1 MLKGGT
7 LFSRS
12 KKLTERVAAEA
23 STNVKAEI
31 IGALSTAVAEIL
43 EATAGPSPT
52 SDAELFETLRPL
64 IEHLRDHR
72 FDMLREIA
80 SIWVAQTAP
89 LYAVA
94 QMKADM
100 HDLGGRTHAV
110 AAATDELVASINE
123 ISRTS
128 EGVSQDATEVRGHVA
143 ASTEAVERAMVTVSD
158 IAASVSNLATKI
170 DTLKNACEQITSIV
184 KTIEKI
190 ASQTNLL
197 ALNAT
202 IEAAR
207 AGDAGKGFAVV
218 ATEVKALSNQTAS
231 ATEDIRNRIAALQAG
246 MNDILSA
253 MSSSAEQVEN
263 GTQAIRNVGGA
274 VEKIN
279 HEIDDVCQKVV
290 QIAAIVNEQGAA
302 TAELSRN
309 MAGTTEMT
317 DNALGAIDVLAKTVN
332 IVSATVQPLL
342 LQLGNNPD
350 DRQLVQLA
358 RSDHASF
365 KKRVIDTLAGSG
377 NTKDNELAD
386 HHSCR
391 FGKWYD
397 KLTDPRITGSAAYK
411 RIAEPHLQVH
421 AFGKE
426 ALANFH
432 NGDFHAAI
440 AAAGKMEA
448 ASQQVFA
455 ALDEIAGILAA

>member
-1 MLKGGT
+1 M
-7 LFSRS
+7 FRFP
-12 KKLTERVAAEA
+12 KKPQEQSPPT
-23 STNVKAEI
+23 SPSYVKHELISALN
-31 IGALSTAVAEIL
+31 GAITHIL
-43 EATAGPSPT
+43 EATSKT
-52 SDAELFETLRPL
+52 EVSSDEEILQAFRPL
-64 IEHLRDHR
+64 IEHLRQHR

-80 SIWVAQTAP
+80 SIWVAQTTP

-100 HDLGGRTHAV
+100 HDLGGRTHSV
-110 AAATDELVASINE
+110 ASATDELVASITE

-128 EGVSQDATEVRGHVA
+128 EGVSQDATEVRAHVA
-143 ASTEAVERAMVTVSD
+143 SSTAAVERAMTTVRE
-158 IAASVSNLATKI
+158 IAEAVSNLSSKVN
-170 DTLKNACEQITSIV
+170 TLNGACEQIASIV

-207 AGDAGKGFAVV
+207 AGEAGKGFAVV
-218 ATEVKALSNQTAS
+218 ATEVKALSNQTAA
-231 ATEDIRNRIAALQAG
+231 ATEDIRNRIATLQAG
-246 MNDILSA
+246 MGDILGAMTTSA
-253 MSSSAEQVEN
+253 QRVAE
-263 GTQAIRNVGGA
+263 GTQAICEVGDA

-309 MAGTTEMT
+309 MSGTAEMT
-317 DNALGAIDVLAKTVN
+317 DNALVAIDVLAKAVN
-332 IVSATVQPLL
+332 AVSATVQPLL
-342 LQLGNNPD
+342 QQLGNNPD

-365 KKRVIDTLAGSG
+365 KKRVIDTLAGSSS
-377 NTKDNELAD
+377 TKDGELAD

-397 KLTDPRITGSAAYK
+397 KLSDARITGSAAYR
-411 RIAEPHLQVH
+411 RIADPHLQVH
-421 AFGKE
+421 AYGKE
-426 ALANFH
+426 ALVYHN
-432 NGDFHAAI
+432 NGDFHSAI
-440 AAAGKMEA
+440 TAAGKMEV

-455 ALDEIAGILAA
+455 ALDEIAATLEA

>member
-1 MLKGGT
+1 M
-7 LFSRS
+7 FRFP
-12 KKLTERVAAEA
+12 KKPQEQSPPT
-23 STNVKAEI
+23 SPSYVKHELISALN
-31 IGALSTAVAEIL
+31 GAITHIL
-43 EATAGPSPT
+43 EATSKT
-52 SDAELFETLRPL
+52 EVSSDEEILQAFRPL
-64 IEHLRDHR
+64 IEHLRQHR

-80 SIWVAQTAP
+80 SIWVAQTTP

-100 HDLGGRTHAV
+100 HDLGGRTHSV
-110 AAATDELVASINE
+110 ASATDELVASITE

-128 EGVSQDATEVRGHVA
+128 EGVSQDATEVRAHVA
-143 ASTEAVERAMVTVSD
+143 SSTAAVERAMTTVGE
-158 IAASVSNLATKI
+158 IAEAVSNLSSKV
-170 DTLKNACEQITSIV
+170 DTLKDACEQIASIV

-207 AGDAGKGFAVV
+207 AGEAGKGFAVV
-218 ATEVKALSNQTAS
+218 ATEVKALSNQTAA
-231 ATEDIRNRIAALQAG
+231 ATEDIRNRIAILQAG
-246 MNDILSA
+246 MGDILGAMTTSA
-253 MSSSAEQVEN
+253 QRVNE
-263 GTQAIRNVGGA
+263 GTQAIRDVGGA

-309 MAGTTEMT
+309 MSGTAEMT
-317 DNALGAIDVLAKTVN
+317 DNALAAIDVLAKAVN
-332 IVSATVQPLL
+332 AVSATVQPLL
-342 LQLGNNPD
+342 QQLGNNPD

-365 KKRVIDTLAGSG
+365 KKRVIDTLAGSE
-377 NTKDNELAD
+377 NTKDSELAD

-397 KLTDPRITGSAAYK
+397 KLSDARITGSAAYR
-411 RIAEPHLQVH
+411 RIADPHLQVH
-421 AFGKE
+421 AYGKE
-426 ALANFH
+426 ALVYHN
-432 NGDFHAAI
+432 NGDFHSAI
-440 AAAGKMEA
+440 TAAGKMEV

-455 ALDEIAGILAA
+455 ALDEIAATLEA